1 MTLIALDPVI
11 LTGALLGFI
20 GGVLR
25 VFVGVFKGFAF
36 STKIHWKVMFGM
48 ALISGVIGL
57 FLGALFNYTQP
68 LSLLAGFA
76 GFDVIDSVLR
86 TFKTQKVIVVPEQ
99 NKKTRGGIS

>member
-1 MTLIALDPVI
+1 MTSLIALDSMVV
-11 LTGALLGFI
+11 TGALLGFI
-20 GGVLR
+20 GGALR

-36 STKIHWKVMFGM
+36 NTKIYWKVTWGM
-48 ALISGVIGL
+48 ALISGIVGL

-86 TFKTQKVIVVPEQ
+86 TFKTQKVIVTSA
-99 NKKTRGGIS
+99 KKGGKA